1 MPVDFSVVD
10 EDGKAIY
17 QKAGISHGR
26 FSFTTPSAGGS
37 NYEDDYYDYEAD
49 DYGASGHS
57 NMKYEVCFSNVP
69 KGGGDTKQKR
79 KVAFKILKGAMTT
92 DHFKDKQE
100 SEFSDVEGQ
109 LEDLNDELS
118 ELMADLEEVRLRED
132 DLRRVNEKINK
143 QVLFYSVTA
152 CVIMFAVG
160 GYQLFHMKSF
170 FKKKKII

>member
-1 MPVDFSVVD
+1 VVD

-79 KVAFKILKGAMTT
+79 KVAFKVSRGLQSCWTVMV
-92 DHFKDKQE
+92 FRE
-100 SEFSDVEGQ
+100 SAHERSTCRTVDFERS
-109 LEDLNDELS
+109 ND
-118 ELMADLEEVRLRED
+118 
-132 DLRRVNEKINK
+132 
-143 QVLFYSVTA
+143 Y
-152 CVIMFAVG
+152 
-160 GYQLFHMKSF
+160 
-170 FKKKKII
+170 

>member
-1 MPVDFSVVD
+1 
-10 EDGKAIY
+10 
-17 QKAGISHGR
+17 
-26 FSFTTPSAGGS
+26 
-37 NYEDDYYDYEAD
+37 
-49 DYGASGHS
+49 
-57 NMKYEVCFSNVP
+57 MKYEVCFSNVP